1 MNRFAY
7 KDFLCKNPPVKEIEN
22 LTQDDAGEIL
32 FKTENNYIK
41 SFIFP
46 KNREN
51 ASKIYVYF
59 SAIGIYRG
67 EQTVYHRI
75 SWALNNND
83 IALCF
88 DDPTRSLASFAPAFY
103 VGYDN
108 DDLISDI
115 AEIIKKVQK
124 INEIKSEDIY
134 IIGSSNGG
142 YAALKTAN
150 LLNNC
155 NCLIFCPQFSI
166 ELYLGSKFDIFKGS
180 LQRNFDISRENKVVE
195 KILNNLNFSLTIY
208 SNIGCAS
215 DNEQINYFKKLLN
228 INIEPYNFYREN
240 NLNVLIADIKTGQ
253 AHLAQP
259 DYLETKILMKI
270 SQEKN
275 LEAARRLSRIFYDSI
290 EFRYKDKKRE
300 EKKKILSYGNNLNP
314 IRYLLK
320 NCHRKEV
327 IGFVREGVSGKTE
340 FGVKYLSE
348 SEVQKHLQAGT
359 SEIVSFKDGGPLD
372 EEIDKIRQS
381 YYQLFEDFIPQKFS
395 IENKYI
401 DFASLTAHFSYEE
414 IEQLYCYI
422 RGSGKKICIIIGN
435 CQTKALHELL
445 LQSKYFTNKYVIF
458 DIPRIC
464 DYSKAKLEPEFTLSL
479 IQNVDL
485 CITQPIKAT
494 NEFTPI
500 LSSEYI
506 KQRLKKEAIFLTIS
520 NLTFCGFFPQMKEK
534 NASIPG
540 FSLGGNPL
548 FPYADNNIDK
558 MLIDGLP
565 PDYIVNRI
573 LNPYYYDYTYLDSF
587 FKSELAIFK
596 ERESFADVQ
605 MYDIVSKEVY
615 KNLCFH
621 AFNRPKVYL
630 LEILANKILEK
641 LGFIKIKEFEEINF
655 SMDSQSQIVY
665 PSVLSFMNVPFD
677 NNYRIYIN
685 EMIIKEKVL
694 LTDYIQIYINS
705 KLLALTKERNLSS

>member
-1 MNRFAY
+1 MNRFTY
-7 KDFLCKNPPVKEIEN
+7 KNFLSNNPPVKEIEN
-22 LTQDDAGEIL
+22 LTKDDAGEIL
-32 FKTENNYIK
+32 FKTEKNTIK
-41 SFIFP
+41 TFIFP

-67 EQTVYHRI
+67 EQTAYHRI

-88 DDPTRSLASFAPAFY
+88 DDPTRSLASFAPTFY

-115 AEIIKKVQK
+115 AKIIKKVQR
-124 INEIKSEDIY
+124 INNINSEDIY
-134 IIGSSNGG
+134 LIGSSNGG

-150 LLNNC
+150 LLDNC
-155 NCLIFCPQFSI
+155 NCLVFCPQFSI
-166 ELYLGSKFDIFKGS
+166 ELYLGPKYDTFKES
-180 LQRNFDISRENKVVE
+180 LQRDFVISKENKEIE
-195 KILNNLNFSLTIY
+195 KILSNRNFNLTIY

-215 DNEQINYFKKLLN
+215 DNEQINYLKKLLD
-228 INIEPYNFYREN
+228 INVEPYSLHKGK
-240 NLNVLIADIKTGQ
+240 NLNVLITDIKTEQ

-259 DYLETKILMKI
+259 DYLETKILMTI
-270 SQEKN
+270 SHEKN
-275 LEAARRLSRIFYDSI
+275 LEAARRLSRLFFDSV
-290 EFRYKDKKRE
+290 EYRYKDKKRE

-314 IRYLLK
+314 IRYILK
-320 NCHRKEV
+320 NYHRNDV

-340 FGVKYLSE
+340 FGAKYFSE
-348 SEVQKHLQAGT
+348 SEVQKLLQAGT
-359 SEIVSFKDGGPLD
+359 SEIISFKDGGPLD

-381 YYQLFEDFIPQKFS
+381 DYQLFEDFIPQKFS
-395 IENKYI
+395 VENKYI
-401 DFASLTAHFSYEE
+401 DFIGLTTYFNFEE
-414 IEQLYCYI
+414 IEQFYCYI
-422 RGSGKKICIIIGN
+422 RGSGKKICIIVGN

-445 LQSKYFTNKYVIF
+445 IQSKDFTKRYVIF

-464 DYSKAKLEPEFTLSL
+464 DYSKAKLEPELMLSL
-479 IQNVDL
+479 IRNVDL

-494 NEFTPI
+494 NRFTPI
-500 LSSEYI
+500 LSSEFI

-534 NASIPG
+534 KSLVPG

-558 MLIDGLP
+558 MLIDGLS

-587 FKSELAIFK
+587 FKSELALFK

-621 AFNRPKVYL
+621 AFNHPKVYL

-641 LGFIKIKEFEEINF
+641 LGFIKIRDFDEIDF
-655 SMDSQSQIVY
+655 SMESQCQIVY
-665 PSVLSFMNVPFD
+665 PSVLSFMNIPFD
-677 NNYRIYIN
+677 KNHRLFIN
-685 EMIIKEKVL
+685 EMIIKEKVPL
-694 LTDYIQIYINS
+694 SDYIQIYINS
-705 KLLALTKERNLSS
+705 KLLALTK